1 METKEQYVI
10 YPHPTNDEKQPDLT
24 PQDKLI
30 YLAIRR
36 YMNKE
41 SMTAFPSYERITQDV
56 GAVAKTIKKCVDN
69 LVTAGY
75 LEVEKKGRGLM
86 YRFNNEKKFEPF
98 SYDFI
103 DKPELSFTEKAY
115 IVASQQ
121 YMFKDEETK
130 EGKISFTNKE
140 LSNLI
145 HMPAATISKCNRS
158 LEKKGYLEGASDNVK
173 RFQMREL
180 DQLIIWKLKDHEE
193 RINNNE
199 RDIALIKKQLMQ
211 LELENANLKKQLE
224 VKNSYVM

>member
-75 LEVEKKGRGLM
+75 LEVKKKGRGLM

-145 HMPAATISKCNRS
+145 QMPVATISKCNRS
-158 LEKKGYLEGASDNVK
+158 LEKKGYLEGASDKVK

-199 RDIALIKKQLMQ
+199 RDIELIKKQLRQ